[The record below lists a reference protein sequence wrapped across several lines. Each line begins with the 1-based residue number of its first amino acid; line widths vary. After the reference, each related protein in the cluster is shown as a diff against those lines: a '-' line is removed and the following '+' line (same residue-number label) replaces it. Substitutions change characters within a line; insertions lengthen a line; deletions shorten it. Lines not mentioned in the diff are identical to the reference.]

1 MSLET
6 LVSTYGYWALLVGT
20 FFEGET
26 ILIIGG
32 LTAHLGYLKLPI
44 VMLVAFIGSFSGD
57 QFYFF
62 VGRLKGMDLLA
73 EHPKWQKK
81 VHRVHQLTER
91 YHDFIMLGFR
101 FVYGMRI
108 MTPFVL
114 AMNKRVRTYRFII
127 LNAIGAAVWSI
138 AIAGGGYLFGDALE
152 IVIRDIKRYQIGVM
166 LIISVAGMVF
176 WFVHKYREGRR
187 P

>member
-62 VGRLKGMDLLA
+62 VGRLKGADLLA
-73 EHPKWQKK
+73 KHPKWQKK
-81 VHRVHQLTER
+81 VHKVHQLMER
-91 YHDFIMLGFR
+91 YHDFIMVGFR

-114 AMNKRVRTYRFII
+114 AMNKRVRTSRFVV
-127 LNAIGAAVWSI
+127 LNAIGAAIWSVVI
-138 AIAGGGYLFGDALE
+138 SGGGYLFGNALE
-152 IVIRDIKRYQIGVM
+152 IVLRDIKRYQIGVM
-166 LIISVAGMVF
+166 LIISITGMVF
-176 WFVHKYREGRR
+176 WIIHRYRENRK